1 MASNTGAPCLATCV
15 LCSEYYVDPRMLEC
29 LHSFCNKCLKKLL
42 EERDSSAKTS
52 LKCPT
57 CERTVSLPE
66 EGGVDA
72 LPKDL
77 RKNYEVEIAQYE
89 SKIQSEEKIGCDQCI
104 DTSNG
109 PAVSFCVNCCEFL
122 CEVCTKHHKI
132 WRKTVGHELEELKSK
147 ALEKPT
153 SSTSL
158 KCRAV
163 DIPHQPVHCQLHHDE
178 TLKFYCETC
187 AVLICRDCI
196 VLKHIGHEYER
207 VEIVAEK
214 QKSELSSIIKDTK
227 SAIAKVDSVISQGGK
242 VKQQIQA
249 RQKTIEENIK
259 ATFKELHDTLHKR
272 EEELLGK
279 IGEDGL
285 SKQTALTLQGEELK
299 IIRDELSDT
308 CETVESAVKTYAPLE
323 ILSAKEPMA
332 ARLQQFL
339 KSLERMRLEP
349 CRSSTMLCLLDSS
362 EFIQKVNSFGTVG
375 SSCPAKAEDSLY
387 VPRAIANTESKLT
400 ITCYDNRGIKW
411 PSGREKVEGVLSVM
425 GSDDLP
431 VRATVVDSIDGTYCI
446 SYTPKACGEHELKIM
461 VESQPIKRSPLYLY
475 VHEKRKYKECTKHC
489 QSFSTS
495 GGASD
500 VAVDEFGNVYAVIDE
515 QHYIQVFDKSGT
527 VIHSIGTKGS
537 TENDFNS
544 PCGIAI
550 QGDML
555 YVTDRGNNCVHKVST
570 SGEFVAKFGAKG
582 SEKGQ
587 LSEPRSICLDRDGRI
602 YIAEGNNNR
611 VSVFEPDG
619 TFGHHITDSK
629 SDDSNLC
636 SPWGVAFDPTGN
648 LHVTNYGSNYIIVFT
663 PEGNYVKEYF
673 CSVSRLAGIA
683 IDEEGHSFIAE
694 NHYKYD
700 NYYGTTTYGSLFIFD
715 SDHQRIHTLK
725 KFRYA
730 KGVTIDQEGYYY
742 VTSAKDKM
750 VYKY

>member
-1 MASNTGAPCLATCV
+1 
-15 LCSEYYVDPRMLEC
+15 
-29 LHSFCNKCLKKLL
+29 
-42 EERDSSAKTS
+42 
-52 LKCPT
+52 
-57 CERTVSLPE
+57 
-66 EGGVDA
+66 
-72 LPKDL
+72 
-77 RKNYEVEIAQYE
+77 
-89 SKIQSEEKIGCDQCI
+89 
-104 DTSNG
+104 
-109 PAVSFCVNCCEFL
+109 
-122 CEVCTKHHKI
+122 
-132 WRKTVGHELEELKSK
+132 
-147 ALEKPT
+147 
-153 SSTSL
+153 
-158 KCRAV
+158 
-163 DIPHQPVHCQLHHDE
+163 
-178 TLKFYCETC
+178 
-187 AVLICRDCI
+187 
-196 VLKHIGHEYER
+196 
-207 VEIVAEK
+207 
-214 QKSELSSIIKDTK
+214 
-227 SAIAKVDSVISQGGK
+227 
-242 VKQQIQA
+242 
-249 RQKTIEENIK
+249 
-259 ATFKELHDTLHKR
+259 
-272 EEELLGK
+272 
-279 IGEDGL
+279 
-285 SKQTALTLQGEELK
+285 
-299 IIRDELSDT
+299 
-308 CETVESAVKTYAPLE
+308 
-323 ILSAKEPMA
+323 
-332 ARLQQFL
+332 
-339 KSLERMRLEP
+339 
-349 CRSSTMLCLLDSS
+349 MLCLLDSS

-387 VPRAIANTESKLT
+387 IPRAIANTESKLT
-400 ITCYDNRGIKW
+400 ITCYDDRGIKW
-411 PSGREKVEGVLSVM
+411 PSGQEKVEGLLSMM

-431 VRATVVDSIDGTYCI
+431 VRATVVDSIDGTYCV

-527 VIHSIGTKGS
+527 VIRSIGTKGS

-555 YVTDRGNNCVHKVST
+555 YVTDRGNNCVYKVST
-570 SGEFVAKFGAKG
+570 SGEFVTKFGSKG

-629 SDDSNLC
+629 SDGSNLC

-648 LHVTNYGSNYIIVFT
+648 LHVTNYGSSYIIVFT

-683 IDEEGHSFIAE
+683 IDEEGHSFVAE
-694 NHYKYD
+694 NHYDYD
-700 NYYGTTTYGSLFIFD
+700 DFFGTTTYCSPFIFD

-725 KFRYA
+725 KFQYA
-730 KGVTIDQEGYYY
+730 KRVAIDQEGYFY
-742 VTSAKDKM
+742 VTSAKDKL